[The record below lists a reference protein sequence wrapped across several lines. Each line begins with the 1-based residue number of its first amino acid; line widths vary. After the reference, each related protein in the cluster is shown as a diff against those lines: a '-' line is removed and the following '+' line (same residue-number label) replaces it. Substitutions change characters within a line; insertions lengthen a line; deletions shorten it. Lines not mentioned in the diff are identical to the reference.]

1 MISIN
6 TSYTYIDV
14 GDDILIDKIEYL
26 MTDLKTARIG
36 LKLSQRGLSEK
47 AGIPQAQISRIENAA
62 VDPKTSTLVELA
74 RALGL
79 EVVLVPRRRL
89 AAIKMLASLSEAN
102 GGNVQRPKPA
112 YALDIED
119 DDE

>member
-1 MISIN
+1 MIN
-6 TSYTYIDV
+6 
-14 GDDILIDKIEYL
+14 KIEYL

-36 LKLSQRGLSEK
+36 LNLSQRGLSEK

-89 AAIKMLASLSEAN
+89 AAIKMLAGLSEAN
-102 GGNVQRPKPA
+102 EGNVQRPKPA